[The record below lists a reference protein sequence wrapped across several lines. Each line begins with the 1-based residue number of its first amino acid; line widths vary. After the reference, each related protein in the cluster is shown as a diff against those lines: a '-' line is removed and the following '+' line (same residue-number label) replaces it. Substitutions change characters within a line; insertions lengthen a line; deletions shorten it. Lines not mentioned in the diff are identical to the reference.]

1 MTKITPKKK
10 PLFLSWLQLRKERA
24 RLIVA
29 IAGISFADVLM
40 FLQMGFR
47 GALFSSAVEFH
58 HSLNGE
64 IVMTSSRSRSLIS
77 LDRFTDRR
85 LYQAA
90 GITGVA
96 SVSPIYLNS
105 IQWRNPENKEIWD
118 IYTIGI
124 NPEHQVLNIAG
135 VEANREKLRQPD
147 TVLFNLGS
155 RREFSA
161 IAERFQSGEAI
172 TTEINERQVQI
183 QGLFKLSPTFG
194 INAYLVT
201 SDVNFLRMAP
211 FRQGGLV
218 DVGVIKL
225 KPDADVQAVL
235 AEMRLRLPDDVKV
248 MTRDDYAKAEV
259 AFWSA
264 STPVGYTFDLGV
276 VIAFIVG
283 SVIVYQILYSD
294 VTDHLPEY
302 ATLKAMGFRD
312 RYLLIVVFQESLILA
327 VLGFIPGT
335 AIALGIYQITNLAT
349 MLPMAMDL
357 GRIVFVFIL
366 TAIMSSV
373 SAAIAVRKLQ
383 TADPAD
389 IFYELSMVTNLS
401 KPAISIANLNHYYG
415 QGSLKK
421 QVLFDINLQINRGE
435 IIIMTG
441 PSGSGKTTLL
451 TLMGSLRS
459 IQEGNLSILG
469 QELLDASKEQMT
481 LARRNIGYIF
491 QAHNLLNFLTAY
503 QNIEMALEIQEVT
516 AAEADTRIRT
526 ILNAV
531 GLEHRM
537 DYYPSD
543 LSGGQKQRV
552 AIARALVSQPKII
565 LADEPTAA
573 LDKKSGRD
581 VVEIM
586 EKLAREQGCTIL
598 LVTHDNRILDLADRI
613 IYMEDGYLVN
623 RSDVAV

>member
-1 MTKITPKKK
+1 
-10 PLFLSWLQLRKERA
+10 
-24 RLIVA
+24 
-29 IAGISFADVLM
+29 
-40 FLQMGFR
+40 
-47 GALFSSAVEFH
+47 
-58 HSLNGE
+58 
-64 IVMTSSRSRSLIS
+64 
-77 LDRFTDRR
+77 
-85 LYQAA
+85 
-90 GITGVA
+90 
-96 SVSPIYLNS
+96 
-105 IQWRNPENKEIWD
+105 
-118 IYTIGI
+118 
-124 NPEHQVLNIAG
+124 
-135 VEANREKLRQPD
+135 
-147 TVLFNLGS
+147 
-155 RREFSA
+155 
-161 IAERFQSGEAI
+161 
-172 TTEINERQVQI
+172 
-183 QGLFKLSPTFG
+183 
-194 INAYLVT
+194 
-201 SDVNFLRMAP
+201 
-211 FRQGGLV
+211 
-218 DVGVIKL
+218 
-225 KPDADVQAVL
+225 
-235 AEMRLRLPDDVKV
+235 
-248 MTRDDYAKAEV
+248 
-259 AFWSA
+259 
-264 STPVGYTFDLGV
+264 
-276 VIAFIVG
+276 
-283 SVIVYQILYSD
+283 
-294 VTDHLPEY
+294 
-302 ATLKAMGFRD
+302 
-312 RYLLIVVFQESLILA
+312 
-327 VLGFIPGT
+327 
-335 AIALGIYQITNLAT
+335 
-349 MLPMAMDL
+349 
-357 GRIVFVFIL
+357 
-366 TAIMSSV
+366 
-373 SAAIAVRKLQ
+373 
-383 TADPAD
+383 
-389 IFYELSMVTNLS
+389 MVTNLS

-415 QGSLKK
+415 QGSLRK

-623 RSDVAV
+623 RSDVAE